1 MSRRNYPFGLVRAL
15 LGALAYI
22 AMPALAL
29 AFVVMQTVA
38 FPFIGPA
45 AHRYQAHP
53 RSIFQ
58 TRRAGLA

>member
-1 MSRRNYPFGLVRAL
+1 MPRNHPFGFVRAL
-15 LGALAYI
+15 LGALTCF
-22 AMPALAL
+22 AMPVLAL
-29 AFVVMQTVA
+29 AFVVMETIA

-58 TRRAGLA
+58 TRHAGLA

>member
-1 MSRRNYPFGLVRAL
+1 MSRKHPLGFARAL
-15 LGALAYI
+15 LGGLTCF

-29 AFVVMQTVA
+29 AFVVMETIA